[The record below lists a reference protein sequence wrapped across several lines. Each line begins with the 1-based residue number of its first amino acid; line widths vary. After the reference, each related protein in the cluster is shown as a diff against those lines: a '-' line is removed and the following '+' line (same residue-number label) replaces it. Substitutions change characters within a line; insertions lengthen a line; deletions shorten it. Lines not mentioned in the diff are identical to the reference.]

1 MPPYNVFNL
10 SPVWNLLIL
19 STASFD
25 LSPVGYSCFDMY
37 NVATASGSILL
48 ILSLGYYTGIRNAM
62 IFVYILGYFKWIFV
76 GFAYMFLA

>member
-1 MPPYNVFNL
+1 MF
-10 SPVWNLLIL
+10 
-19 STASFD
+19 FD

-62 IFVYILGYFKWIFV
+62 IFAYISVI
-76 GFAYMFLA
+76 